1 MKTENTLALPVG
13 ITLDRFIKS
22 QQDAF
27 PYATGEL
34 SQLLRDIALASKIIN
49 REINRAGLI
58 DVWGLRMFKVKPNKN
73 WILSP
78 TFVSLGHWSTVGKW

>member
-1 MKTENTLALPVG
+1 MQTENTLALPVG

-58 DVWGLRMFKVKPNKN
+58 DITGALGRDNVQGEAQQILLPIFVLSGL
-73 WILSP
+73 W
-78 TFVSLGHWSTVGKW
+78 